1 MPRHL
6 PTLFVLDATESAT
19 EREVA
24 QQLLAMID
32 SRTSA
37 DRIVE
42 IASSI
47 DYPRLFE
54 VARVHRVVGLV
65 HQRLVDV
72 GVDLPASAA
81 ARFQDER
88 TRAAM
93 VQLSSYRTIAAV
105 ADAVGKPFLVVK
117 GPVLGAVW
125 YGDPSVR
132 QFSDIDVLVRRRDF
146 GTFLAQLLDAGFGER
161 SQNWRGFL
169 DHEVA
174 EIPLAH
180 GHTTIDLHWDL
191 VALGT
196 TRREFTWD
204 MESLFDRAETVQLS
218 PDTAATLD
226 PVDTLLHLC
235 VNGGLDGA
243 RSLLRLCD
251 IDVVAR
257 SGRIDWTD
265 FVDRARA
272 ARAGALCAG
281 VLQRTS
287 SVIGTP
293 LPPGPLAELEPFRG
307 WLRINEFVDRRRRR
321 GHRLAD
327 GVASGTLLASGRASR
342 RQTMQRFMR
351 TTGEFCLSKLG
362 RPALNGPGG
371 DLDWQRTS
379 DVGQGD
385 VERGQ
390 YLRWVAE
397 GAGP

>member
-1 MPRHL
+1 VATSQREAARQ
-6 PTLFVLDATESAT
+6 VLA
-19 EREVA
+19 
-24 QQLLAMID
+24 LID
-32 SRTSA
+32 SRTPS
-37 DRIVE
+37 DRVVE
-42 IASSI
+42 IASSV

-54 VARVHRVVGLV
+54 VARIHRVVGLI
-65 HQRLVDV
+65 HQRLVDA

-88 TRAAM
+88 ARAAM
-93 VQLSSYRTIAAV
+93 AQLSSYRTTAAV
-105 ADAVGKPFLVVK
+105 ADAVGEPFLVVK
-117 GPVLGAVW
+117 GPVLGAAW

-146 GTFLAQLLDAGFGER
+146 GGFLAQLLDAGFGEH

-180 GHTTIDLHWDL
+180 GHATIDLHWDL

-196 TRREFTWD
+196 TRRELTWD
-204 MESLFDRAETVQLS
+204 MESLFDRAEAVQLS
-218 PDTAATLD
+218 SETVSTLD
-226 PVDTLLHLC
+226 PADTLLHLC

-243 RSLLRLCD
+243 RTLLRLSD

-257 SGRIDWTD
+257 SGRVDWTV

-307 WLRINEFVDRRRRR
+307 WLRLNEFIDRRRRR

-351 TTGEFCLSKLG
+351 KTGEFCLTKLG
-362 RPALNGPGG
+362 RPAPTDPGG
-371 DLDWQRTS
+371 DLDWQRAP
-379 DVGQGD
+379 DHGRRD
-385 VERGQ
+385 AERER

-397 GAGP
+397 DFAP